1 MIRPGSG
8 FTWVALAAVLVA
20 ACAQTPQRAAPQS
33 SPVPAERVPS
43 ADSAVAAPASPMP
56 VRETA
61 AVSAAVPPPA
71 PSSKA
76 AAATVVD
83 GQAAGSSGT
92 VSPAATV
99 PRAAPESKSS
109 PSPAAPVKRT
119 AKPPAA
125 TRPAAVSPAT
135 SVAQTP
141 ASPAPAA
148 AGAGALPDAYREAAR
163 RASAVGDLAWAD
175 YYYRQHLS
183 GNPRDVEALS
193 ELGALHYRA
202 GDRQRAA
209 SYLYDAARLLI
220 ERGNRARA
228 TRLVPM
234 VAEGN
239 PGLGNDLYLRLAP
252 PASR

>member
-1 MIRPGSG
+1 
-8 FTWVALAAVLVA
+8 
-20 ACAQTPQRAAPQS
+20 
-33 SPVPAERVPS
+33 
-43 ADSAVAAPASPMP
+43 MP
-56 VRETA
+56 VREVA
-61 AVSAAVPPPA
+61 AVPAAVPPPA
-71 PSSKA
+71 TLSKPAVAPVVHGQA
-76 AAATVVD
+76 AAAVSAD
-83 GQAAGSSGT
+83 AA
-92 VSPAATV
+92 V
-99 PRAAPESKSS
+99 PGAAPKSASS
-109 PSPAAPVKRT
+109 PRPAAPVKGA

-125 TRPAAVSPAT
+125 ARPAANSPAA
-135 SVAQTP
+135 SARATP

-148 AGAGALPDAYREAAR
+148 AGVGGLPDAYREAAR

-183 GNPRDVEALS
+183 GNPRDAEALS